1 MRRRQKADS
10 PEMQIAPMIDCV
22 FLMLIYFMTT
32 SSLDKSEAD
41 LAGPV
46 GGTSISSDPLPAVD
60 EQSLYIGAGGSVNWN
75 GSVFQLDTEEGRG
88 SLQDRLSA
96 FNETCLR
103 ANSSP
108 SLRIH
113 PDDAVPHQLL
123 VWLID
128 GITGSGIEQM
138 HFP

>member
-1 MRRRQKADS
+1 MKRRQSVDT

-41 LAGPV
+41 LACPV
-46 GGTSISSDPLPAVD
+46 GGASIASDPLPAVD
-60 EQSLYIGAGGSVNWN
+60 EQSLYIDQDGAVNWN
-75 GSVFQLDTEEGRG
+75 GSIFRLDTKEGRG

-96 FNETCLR
+96 FYGTCLR
-103 ANSSP
+103 AESTP